1 NEITIVVG
9 RGPATAAVPDC
20 VGQTVAVCQQILSA
34 SGFANTVPV
43 EVDSTAPAGQVMGT
57 DPVAAQT
64 VPQDTVIQIQVS
76 RGNQFVM
83 PDLTGM
89 FWTDAEPRLRALGWT
104 GVLDKG
110 GDVQNSGQRTN
121 AVVTQSPAAGSD
133 VNYGARITLNFAS

>member
-1 NEITIVVG
+1 EPTPG
-9 RGPATAAVPDC
+9 
-20 VGQTVAVCQQILSA
+20 
-34 SGFANTVPV
+34 
-43 EVDSTAPAGQVMGT
+43 
-57 DPVAAQT
+57 QT
-64 VPQDTVIQIQVS
+64 VPQDSVIQIQVS

-121 AVVTQSPAAGSD
+121 AVVSQNPMAGAAVTYGS
-133 VNYGARITLNFAS
+133 RITL